1 MLKIWSK
8 VKDFW
13 SIIFFCLK
21 LTVEASPKFFILY
34 VLLDVLI
41 VVVPFAVIYVTSILI
56 NLLVEYA
63 GSNDFNGVIRSLIII
78 SLLMLA
84 LNILN
89 KTIESV
95 KLYLE
100 GLYNEIIS
108 IKTRIR

>member
-78 SLLMLA
+78 SLLMLMD
-84 LNILN
+84 LQRRLFLR
-89 KTIESV
+89 
-95 KLYLE
+95 LYLKWT
-100 GLYNEIIS
+100 NIIQMS
-108 IKTRIR
+108 RSEKHLTM

>member
-41 VVVPFAVIYVTSILI
+41 VVVPFAQFI
-56 NLLVEYA
+56 
-63 GSNDFNGVIRSLIII
+63 G
-78 SLLMLA
+78 
-84 LNILN
+84 
-89 KTIESV
+89 
-95 KLYLE
+95 
-100 GLYNEIIS
+100 
-108 IKTRIR
+108 